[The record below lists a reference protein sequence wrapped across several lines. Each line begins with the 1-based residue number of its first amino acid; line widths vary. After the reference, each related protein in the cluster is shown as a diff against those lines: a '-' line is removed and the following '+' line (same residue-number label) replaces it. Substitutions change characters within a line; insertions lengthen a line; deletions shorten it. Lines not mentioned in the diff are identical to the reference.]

1 MDNKMNNKR
10 DFGCNICN
18 KYYSS
23 KSSLCNHN
31 KKFHNIN
38 TKKCQVMSSKSQI
51 ISSKIHNSKNNIICE
66 NCNKNFNTRQAK
78 SFHKKKCNV
87 NTNKIENKEDEIK
100 QLKYTINELKVQV
113 QSILNEPSNVVP
125 INCQLIDIITNK
137 NRKIEEL
144 INNKI
149 ENQQIVTKT
158 ESLTLNNI
166 VITSRSED
174 NYINANQLCQ
184 AGGKKFSHWYSLDIT
199 KQLINELASD
209 AGIPASQLIDIKKGN
224 SNEFNQGSWIHP
236 DLAIQLAQWISP
248 KFAIQVSKW
257 IRELFTNGKVETKLQ
272 LANQE
277 IKLLKNTYLKK
288 QKREIYT
295 IKPVIYVLTTEFHKK
310 NRIYIIGKTTNLKQR
325 LSSYNK
331 TCDHEV
337 VYYKECP
344 NEEILNIVELS
355 VLAKL
360 KIYQE
365 QANRDRFIVPVE
377 HNISLFIDII
387 DECINFFPL
396 KI

>member
-1 MDNKMNNKR
+1 MSEKSYSHK
-10 DFGCNICN
+10 CNICN
-18 KYYSS
+18 KFYASS
-23 KSSLCNHN
+23 NSLWNHN
-31 KKFHNIN
+31 KKFHNKTVVLCGTTEVVCGTTNKKYKCTSCNKYFNDRSNKYKHEKICKVKINEIARLKAEIEQLKN
-38 TKKCQVMSSKSQI
+38 TKSNT
-51 ISSKIHNSKNNIICE
+51 HNHES
-66 NCNKNFNTRQAK
+66 FNT
-78 SFHKKKCNV
+78 C
-87 NTNKIENKEDEIK
+87 
-100 QLKYTINELKVQV
+100 
-113 QSILNEPSNVVP
+113 
-125 INCQLIDIITNK
+125 LIDIISDKNK
-137 NRKIEEL
+137 KIEEL
-144 INNKI
+144 INNKV
-149 ENQQIVTKT
+149 ENQQIIQKDISSI
-158 ESLTLNNI
+158 ESLKLNNV

-174 NYINANQLCQ
+174 NYINATQLCQ
-184 AGGKKFSHWYSLDIT
+184 AGCKKFSHWYSLDIT

-257 IRELFTNGKVETKLQ
+257 IRELFTNGKVEIKLQ

-277 IKLLKNTYLKK
+277 IKLLKNSYLKK

-295 IKPVIYVLTTEFHKK
+295 VKPVIYVLTTEFHKK
-310 NRIYIIGKTTNLKQR
+310 NRIYIIGKTINLKQR

-344 NEEILNIVELS
+344 NEDTLNLVELN
-355 VLAKL
+355 VLHKL

-377 HNISLFIDII
+377 HNISLFTDII
-387 DECINFFPL
+387 DECIKFFL
-396 KI
+396 